1 MELTGWDWRGENR
14 KGSKGF
20 EYCVFEMIELKK
32 KPEVN
37 EVTSHSANKERG
49 SHHWI
54 E

>member
-1 MELTGWDWRGENR
+1 LTAWDWRGENR

-37 EVTSHSANKERG
+37 EVTSSLQTRREG
-49 SHHWI
+49 LI
-54 E
+54 IG